1 VSENGPY
8 VESRKNGPLNA
19 GYRPN
24 KADAA
29 CRLDAREMST
39 FPLAAGSAVS
49 YRANAC
55 LWPVWLRTEAQSGTA
70 FDLEADYS

>member
-1 VSENGPY
+1 MALAAGARLGPYEILSAVAEGERVSENGPY
-8 VESRKNGPLNA
+8 VESRKDGPLNA
-19 GYRPN
+19 GYRPS

-49 YRANAC
+49 
-55 LWPVWLRTEAQSGTA
+55 
-70 FDLEADYS
+70 